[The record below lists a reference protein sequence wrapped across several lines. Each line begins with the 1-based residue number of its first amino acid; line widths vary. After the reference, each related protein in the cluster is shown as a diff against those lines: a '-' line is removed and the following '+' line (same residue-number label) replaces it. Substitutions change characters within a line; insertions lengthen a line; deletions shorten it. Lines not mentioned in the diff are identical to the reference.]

1 MIDDCY
7 NITLIKMYSCRV
19 IQKAVET
26 LKDDYLF
33 ELIEEFRG
41 HILQLIEDQNGN
53 HVCQKLIESLTKRC
67 KLSAQDDFVYS
78 RNIEFIIDDVI
89 GNILRLSCHPYGCR
103 VLQRI
108 LEHCVRP
115 QVNLVLDEISKV
127 KDSLLGDQYGNY
139 VIQHVLQ
146 YGRVED
152 REGILDLVL
161 EPGNGILKLSQE
173 KFASNVVEKLLK
185 YGNAEQRR
193 KILVEMLKEVE
204 DGEEGASS
212 VVIVMVR
219 DPYANYVVQTSL
231 DVAPDGEE
239 RQKLLSVLNSN
250 SEKLRSYTYAKHI
263 VAKLFPPS

>member
-1 MIDDCY
+1 MLFI
-7 NITLIKMYSCRV
+7 IRSCRV

-26 LKDDYLF
+26 LKDEYLF
-33 ELIEEFRG
+33 DLIEEFRG

-53 HVCQKLIESLTKRC
+53 HVCQKLIEALTKRS
-67 KLSAQDDFVYS
+67 KLSSGKGFVYG
-78 RNIEFIIDDVI
+78 RNIEFIIEDVI
-89 GNILRLSCHPYGCR
+89 GNITRLSCHPYGCR

-108 LEHCVRP
+108 LEHCDLP
-115 QVNLVLDEISKV
+115 QITLVLDEISKV
-127 KDSLLGDQYGNY
+127 KHSLLGDQYGHY

-152 REGILDLVL
+152 REGILNLVL

-185 YGNAEQRR
+185 YGNAEQRS
-193 KILVEMLKEVE
+193 KVLAEMLEEVE
-204 DGEEGASS
+204 NEKEGRIC
-212 VVIVMVR
+212 IVLLMVR
-219 DPYANYVVQTSL
+219 DPYANYVVQTSV
-231 DVAPDGEE
+231 DVAPDGEA

-263 VAKLFPPS
+263 VAKLFPSS